1 MLLKVW
7 QVLLAAYETISRR
20 IVVVPLILVF
30 TTVCLC
36 ASAFSVRTYVITDGA
51 STVEYT
57 SYEKEPTRAVMA
69 SGRILSEYD
78 EVLTSVNENGS
89 VSVCIMRAGEVGVTA
104 DGVTH
109 KIPVSYNDTVADAV
123 ARAGVTIGEE
133 DEVIPSINS
142 TVQYGSSISVSR
154 ITYEEVTRTVI
165 VPYQNVVQKNSDVM
179 LGVTNVIQQG
189 VSGRKEQTVKVKKSN
204 GIAVAEEVLSET
216 VLVQPTN
223 KIVEKGTKVVANVTG
238 GAGSLPVSRDGALR
252 YSKVI
257 DVVATAYCPCYQCSG
272 GWGHQTASG
281 ARARVGLI
289 AVDPRVIPLG
299 TRLYITSKD
308 GTSWSYGY
316 AVAADTGGAIKGNRI
331 DLFFNTHSECLNF
344 GRRGAKVYVLE

>member
-7 QVLLAAYETISRR
+7 QVLLAAYKTFSRR
-20 IVVVPLILVF
+20 IVIVPLVLVF

-36 ASAFSVRTYVITDGA
+36 ASAFSARTYIITDGA
-51 STVEYT
+51 TTVEYT

-69 SGRILSEYD
+69 SGKILSEYD
-78 EVLTSVNENGS
+78 EVLTSVNEDES
-89 VSVCIMRAGEVGVTA
+89 VSVCIMRAGEVGVVA
-104 DGVTH
+104 DGITQKV
-109 KIPVSYNDTVADAV
+109 PVAYNDTVADV
-123 ARAGVTIGEE
+123 LERAGVAVGES
-133 DEVIPSINS
+133 DEVTPSIDS

-165 VPYQNVVQKNSDVM
+165 VPYQSVVQKNNEVM
-179 LGVTNVIQQG
+179 LGVTNVIQEG
-189 VSGRKEQTVKVKKSN
+189 VSGRKAQTVKIKKSN
-204 GIAVAEEVLSET
+204 GIAVAEEVLNET
-216 VLVQPTN
+216 VLAEPTN
-223 KIVEKGTKVVANVTG
+223 KIVEKGTKVVANITG
-238 GAGSLPVSRDGALR
+238 GAGTLPVSRDGALR

-272 GWGHQTASG
+272 SWGYQTASG
-281 ARARVGLI
+281 ARAKVGLI

-299 TRLYITSKD
+299 TRLYIVAKD